1 MWAKPLPENAKI
13 PLPVNVRRLKRVC
26 FRFLPFSSSLW
37 MSAPQASPPPP
48 PPPKKKWLKIRW
60 YRRRKG
66 FQKHLEEI
74 GFWDRHLCFFY
85 IVLVYYYSLF
95 WYTICHPFTDHLTVF
110 GLFSREHFSNQY
122 FLLLQT
128 TTLTA
133 AFVEWVDFLYIQLGK
148 SISLAK
154 WFCGV
159 FNRSYSS
166 FAIPREAVHTI
177 MHNTVVVVR
186 HVEGV
191 YPASVVFVEVVWLA
205 WSTEMLWRQIFHFYL
220 NVVGKPTR
228 RECMCSNM
236 WVI

>member
-1 MWAKPLPENAKI
+1 MCVARNVFALDSSHLAPPFEWA
-13 PLPVNVRRLKRVC
+13 RLK
-26 FRFLPFSSSLW
+26 
-37 MSAPQASPPPP
+37 PPPHP
-48 PPPKKKWLKIRW
+48 PKKWLKIRW

-66 FQKHLEEI
+66 FQKNLEEI

-110 GLFSREHFSNQY
+110 GLFSRDHFSNQY

>member
-1 MWAKPLPENAKI
+1 MCVAWNVFALDSSHLAPPFEWA
-13 PLPVNVRRLKRVC
+13 RLK
-26 FRFLPFSSSLW
+26 
-37 MSAPQASPPPP
+37 PPPH
-48 PPPKKKWLKIRW
+48 PKKKWLKIRW

-66 FQKHLEEI
+66 FQKNLEEI